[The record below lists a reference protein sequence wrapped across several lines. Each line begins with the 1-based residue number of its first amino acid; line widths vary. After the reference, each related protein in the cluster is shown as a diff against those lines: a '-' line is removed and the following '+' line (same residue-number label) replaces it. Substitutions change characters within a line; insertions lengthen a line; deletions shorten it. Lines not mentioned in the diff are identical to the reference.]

1 MDGRVL
7 SDILTSQYAPAAS
20 TMHAESVGDSVAI
33 HTAVEP
39 VGQAAASN
47 YSEDDEAVIAERLRA
62 LGYIE

>member
-7 SDILTSQYAPAAS
+7 SGVLTSEYAPAAVTS
-20 TMHAESVGDSVAI
+20 HADVSDEPATSVG
-33 HTAVEP
+33 EP
-39 VGQAAASN
+39 VAQTAASN